1 MDLKSYIVNFHV
13 MEEQNYLL
21 YLVRIVTRACP
32 GLAPLSVAQG
42 GLSLCYLGCTALCVS
57 AYTVGLCRQCPAG
70 GEACQLQHQAK
81 PL

>member
-32 GLAPLSVAQG
+32 EPVLSVAQG
-42 GLSLCYLGCTALCVS
+42 GLSLCDLRPDL
-57 AYTVGLCRQCPAG
+57 
-70 GEACQLQHQAK
+70 
-81 PL
+81 

>member
-32 GLAPLSVAQG
+32 EPVLSVAQG
-42 GLSLCYLGCTALCVS
+42 GLSLCDLGRAALCVS
-57 AYTVGLCRQCPAG
+57 AYTVGL
-70 GEACQLQHQAK
+70 
-81 PL
+81 